1 VSLNDALADLSKPIT
16 FVINGRE
23 QTHKVV
29 RNLVDTLDFIQRGA
43 SDGTR
48 VYVTK
53 ILLDVPR

>member
-1 VSLNDALADLSKPIT
+1 
-16 FVINGRE
+16 
-23 QTHKVV
+23 VV